1 MGSVIQASGMV
12 LFEDALKAGTLVEDL
27 WSNASVRTTPVVDLA
42 PQVGSHPDLGGLV
55 WGPRGLVPV

>member
-1 MGSVIQASGMV
+1 MYSWRGLYVIQASGMV

-42 PQVGSHPDLGGLV
+42 PQPGGVV